1 MLRKTIAGIVL
12 AVSAAVSSAGMAFIA
27 PDAIVFENDVATL
40 TLGTNGAAKSLKLK
54 ATGEEMLELPS
65 VTPFATVT
73 HARPYDKIAQLTYP
87 AQSRDF
93 LADRIEL
100 KDDMLEIG
108 FAGTR
113 DFIRVAVSV
122 LPDRFEFAFK
132 GFGIKD
138 SEMDP
143 KWTWR
148 PEAVRFAQFAVAG
161 RAHFGEWMN
170 VAWDDSS
177 AVALMGLN
185 AETRIAA
192 ERKGDKVRTLYAAGE
207 TGVGYDGLAAA
218 LVPSAAGRLLDAVDT
233 MERDH
238 GLPLGVE
245 ARRSKWARAS
255 YFWAKDMDPGNADG
269 LIAAAR
275 RGGFPLFM
283 ISYTSFARTCGHYVW
298 KESYP
303 NGMADLRAICGKVRA
318 AGMTPGLHLHYSKV
332 SRDDPYVSAER
343 PDTRFNVVSTFALAR
358 DICADDTEIALQS
371 RPVNWNREDGRRLV
385 QIGREWIEFAA
396 VSDTAPWRLAG
407 CKRGFLGSKAESH
420 FANDIVRHVDVDNWV
435 RFIRCDAGSS
445 IVDEIAD
452 RLGKIYRECGFR
464 FAYFDGAEDVPQPYW
479 YHVTKAQQ
487 RVWEKLAPAP
497 VAAETY
503 VRNHFGWH
511 MFGRGNA
518 FDPYAPGRMVA
529 AYRRYQEPCMKEAR
543 ENFTTVDLGWADLK
557 GKSVAEFEF
566 LLARAR
572 EWNAPVALWTDA
584 KDISGN
590 PDSGKILDLFR
601 VFNSG
606 RPLPAQGR

>member
-1 MLRKTIAGIVL
+1 MKKTILGIVF
-12 AVSAAVSSAGMAFIA
+12 AIVAAVSSGVMASA
-27 PDAIVFENDVATL
+27 TSDAIVFENGVARL
-40 TLGTNGAAKSLKLK
+40 VFGTNGVVRSLTLK

-65 VTPFATVT
+65 VTPFATIT

-87 AQSRDF
+87 AQARDF
-93 LADRIEL
+93 NANWIKR
-100 KDDMLEIG
+100 KDDMLKIG

-132 GFGIKD
+132 GFGIVD

-148 PEAVRFAQFAVAG
+148 PEAVRFAQLTVKG

-185 AETRIAA
+185 AETRIAS
-192 ERKGDKVRTLYAAGE
+192 ERQGSDRKLFAGGE
-207 TGVGYDGLAAA
+207 IAVGYDGIAAA
-218 LVPSAAGRLLDAVDT
+218 LVPSATTNLLGAVDRL
-233 MERDH
+233 ERDH

-245 ARRSKWARAS
+245 ARRGKWANAS
-255 YFWAKDMDPGNADG
+255 YFWAKDIEPVNADE

-283 ISYTSFARTCGHYVW
+283 ISYSSFAKTCGHYVW

-303 NGMADLRAICGKVRA
+303 NGMADVRAICDKVRA
-318 AGMTPGLHLHYSKV
+318 AGMTPGLHMHYSKV
-332 SRDDPYVSAER
+332 SRDDPYVASER
-343 PDTRFNVVSTFALAR
+343 PDIRFNVVSTFALAR
-358 DICADDTEIALQS
+358 DVGADDTEMPLQT
-371 RPVNWNREDGRRLV
+371 RPVNWNNEDGRRLV
-385 QIGREWIEFAA
+385 QIGREWVEFAG
-396 VSDTAPWRLAG
+396 VSESAPWRLVG
-407 CKRGFLGSKAESH
+407 CRRGFLGSKALPHS
-420 FANDIVRHVDVDNWV
+420 ANDLVRHVDVDNWV
-435 RFIRCDAGSS
+435 RFIRCDASS
-445 IVDEIAD
+445 AIIDEIAE
-452 RLGKIYRECGFR
+452 RLGAIYRGCGFR

-487 RVWEKLAPAP
+487 RVWMRLDPAP
-497 VAAETY
+497 IAAETY

-518 FDPYAPGRMVA
+518 FDPYAPGKMVA
-529 AYRRYQEPCMKEAR
+529 AYYRYQEPCMKEAR
-543 ENFTTVDLGWADLK
+543 ENFTTVDVGWADLK

-566 LLARAR
+566 LLSRAR
-572 EWNAPVALWTDA
+572 EWNAPVALWTGVEDLV
-584 KDISGN
+584 GN

-601 VFNSG
+601 KFN
-606 RPLPAQGR
+606 